1 MKPYKKVFK
10 EAIESLE
17 VDSERKAKQFVD
29 ISNLVWSEDTQQIT
43 WNDAMSSCPPGW
55 RLPTV
60 QELYTAMTVQD
71 LRTAFN
77 MNIPVFQSKNYWSSN
92 TYTTKDTISFPWCVN
107 FGNGGAQPYAKTMNY
122 YVRYVKTINPS
133 YEDKIENLLF
143 KHLKQNYNK
152 SPKEIEAIEY
162 FISSV
167 LDDLEYTEFTMVEA
181 NKMLML
187 CKRFL
192 GIK

>member
-10 EAIESLE
+10 ESDGSSE
-17 VDSERKAKQFVD
+17 VGSEFLAKQLVD
-29 ISNLVWSEDTQQIT
+29 ISNLIWSGDIQPLT
-43 WNDAMSSCPPGW
+43 WNDAISKCPSGW
-55 RLPTV
+55 RLPTI
-60 QELYTAMTVQD
+60 QELYSAQT
-71 LRTAFN
+71 
-77 MNIPVFQSKNYWSSN
+77 IPGFKSKQYWSLS
-92 TYTTKDTISFPWCVN
+92 TYTEDISRAWNVN
-107 FGNGGAQPYAKTMNY
+107 FGTGGVNVNNKTNSY
-122 YVRYVKTINPS
+122 HVRYVKEINSS
-133 YEDKIENLLF
+133 YEDKIESLLV
-143 KHLKQNYNK
+143 KHLKQNYSK

-192 GIK
+192 GVI